1 MNARINLSG
10 SRERRTASARHKR
23 GYSLIEMV
31 SVIAFIGTLLS
42 LAATTL
48 HRAYHVHRTALKTFR
63 EFEQLNFWHERF
75 LTDAHQAV
83 SISIEADTVFSRADG
98 QTVRY
103 QLDQKQLLRI
113 VEREPQT
120 LSKETLYS
128 PPLTQ
133 VDWSSNINEQLP
145 LVTCQ
150 LRFEQ
155 VQTALDPIVWR
166 ARMPLCR
173 STPSD
178 VKEKIKEDGHGS

>member
-1 MNARINLSG
+1 MNARINDTG
-10 SRERRTASARHKR
+10 SRGRRTARAQHNR

-31 SVIAFIGTLLS
+31 SVIACIGTLLS

-48 HRAYHVHRTALKTFR
+48 HRAYHVHHTALKTFR

-83 SISIEADTVFSRADG
+83 SINIEADTVFSRADG

-103 QLDQKQLLRI
+103 QVYQQQFLRI
-113 VEREPQT
+113 VERKSQT
-120 LSKETLYS
+120 LSKETLYC
-128 PPLTQ
+128 PPLAQ
-133 VDWSSNINEQLP
+133 VDWSSNFSEQLP

-155 VQTALDPIVWR
+155 SQTALDPIVWR
-166 ARMPLCR
+166 ARMPQCR
-173 STPSD
+173 STPNT
-178 VKEKIKEDGHGS
+178 VKEDIK